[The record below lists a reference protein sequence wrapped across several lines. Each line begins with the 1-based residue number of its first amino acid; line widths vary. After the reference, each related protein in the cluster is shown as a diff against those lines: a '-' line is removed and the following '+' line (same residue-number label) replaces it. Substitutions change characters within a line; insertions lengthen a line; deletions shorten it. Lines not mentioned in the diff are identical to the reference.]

1 MQALKALVILMG
13 VLIVA
18 GVGLLAYGLM
28 TRTGEDGAEGGQA
41 SSGSETP
48 RQSSPLE
55 EFGTLELA
63 LPDGCVVAGSELS
76 GDRLVVRFSGQV
88 ERGCQQVVV
97 IDLASGR
104 VLGRVKALSAGSQT
118 PP

>member
-18 GVGLLAYGLM
+18 GMGLLAYGLL
-28 TRTGEDGAEGGQA
+28 TRTGERAGPGDG
-41 SSGSETP
+41 
-48 RQSSPLE
+48 SPLV

-76 GDRLVVRFSGQV
+76 GERLVVRFSGQV

-97 IDLASGR
+97 IDLVNGR
-104 VLGRVKALSAGSQT
+104 VLGRVKALSAGSQS